1 MPAAGAANP
10 MNRDSDNPY
19 AVSFDEAVARLPPG
33 YAHYARNIRA
43 ICTLYLLVGGIAG
56 MFGFAMFVTNNAA
69 VGLVASVMAAVTI
82 IGAMGVLSRC
92 AWGVSWCQVVSI
104 LFLLWIPIG
113 TVLGFYFLK
122 HIGKVSEAFR

>member
-1 MPAAGAANP
+1 MSTDG
-10 MNRDSDNPY
+10 DNPY
-19 AVSFDEAVARLPPG
+19 AVSFEEAVARLPPG

-43 ICTLYLLVGGIAG
+43 ICMLYLVVGSIGT
-56 MFGFAMFVTNNAA
+56 MFAYAMFVSDNVV
-69 VGLVASVMAAVTI
+69 VGLLASVMAAVTI
-82 IGAMGVLSRC
+82 IGPMGVLYRFT
-92 AWGVSWCQVVSI
+92 WGIRWCQVVSI